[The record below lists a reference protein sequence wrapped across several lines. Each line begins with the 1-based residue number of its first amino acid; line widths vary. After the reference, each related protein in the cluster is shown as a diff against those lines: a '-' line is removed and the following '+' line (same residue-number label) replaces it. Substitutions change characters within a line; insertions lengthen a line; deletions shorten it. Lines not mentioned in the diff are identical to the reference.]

1 MDTESARRR
10 KGFLM
15 LAGVGVTLA
24 VSLTLILGQL
34 GVVSLAGLSSWTTA
48 VGSGSWLPRDWAFWN
63 SGSGEPLIVGYQ
75 RIDANLPTPTPTPA
89 PLRIGLTPPEMG
101 ELRRVQ
107 QEHLKL
113 IPFIPPAVEVRSGA
127 PNPARQA
134 VEIATVI

>member
-1 MDTESARRR
+1 MDDEASRRR

-15 LAGVGVTLA
+15 LAGVGVTPV
-24 VSLTLILGQL
+24 VSLTLLLGQL

-48 VGSGSWLPRDWAFWN
+48 VGSGSWLPRDWAFGN

-75 RIDANLPTPTPTPA
+75 RIDANLPTPTPA

-113 IPFIPPAVEVRSGA
+113 IAFIPPAEEVRSGA

-134 VEIATVI
+134 AEIATAI